1 MFDFSSIRRHTRC
14 ALVTVVQ
21 TCALPIFGGK
31 FLVVDAEGIKTEGG
45 YAREVSGEFLQKQ
58 KELVEKHFA
67 QSDLVITTAQV
78 FGRKA
83 PVLITEDMVR
93 LMKPGSVIVDMAVE
107 QGGNCSLS
115 EPGKTVIS
123 NGVDCRANQSS
134 FFACVQRQ

>member
-58 KELVEKHFA
+58 KELVEKHNA

-83 PVLITEDMVR
+83 PVLITEEI
-93 LMKPGSVIVDMAVE
+93 G
-107 QGGNCSLS
+107 
-115 EPGKTVIS
+115 
-123 NGVDCRANQSS
+123 RASS
-134 FFACVQRQ
+134 RERVCQYV